1 MVRGKRQRKFCSIL
15 VLLLAVLLGGCG
27 GGAVSDTVSM
37 YDLRQAMEAADPSL
51 PEMLNL
57 STNDGNAE
65 EQFGNNITD
74 MDYDKIDDFF
84 VSYAKE
90 GGKADEIIVIAV
102 KDTNDLA
109 EAKQAL
115 EDHRESRRKLL
126 EQYEPEE
133 VKRVEDGM
141 IFTEKQYA
149 VLLICENHDAVK
161 QAFEEAVK

>member
-1 MVRGKRQRKFCSIL
+1 M
-15 VLLLAVLLGGCG
+15 LG
-27 GGAVSDTVSM
+27 
-37 YDLRQAMEAADPSL
+37 
-51 PEMLNL
+51 L

-102 KDTNDLA
+102 KNTNDLA

-133 VKRVEDGM
+133 VKRVEDGI

-149 VLLICENHDAVK
+149 VLLICENQDAVK
-161 QAFEEAVK
+161 QAFEGAVK

>member
-1 MVRGKRQRKFCSIL
+1 MVRGNRRRKYGSLL
-15 VLLLAVLLGGCG
+15 VLLFAILLGGCG

-51 PEMLNL
+51 PEMLGL
-57 STNDGNAE
+57 STSDGNAE

-90 GGKADEIIVIAV
+90 GGKADEIVVIAV
-102 KDTNDLA
+102 KNTNDL
-109 EAKQAL
+109 E
-115 EDHRESRRKLL
+115 KLL

-133 VKRVEDGM
+133 VKRVEDGI

-149 VLLICENHDAVK
+149 VLLICENQDAVK
-161 QAFEEAVK
+161 QAFEEAIQ